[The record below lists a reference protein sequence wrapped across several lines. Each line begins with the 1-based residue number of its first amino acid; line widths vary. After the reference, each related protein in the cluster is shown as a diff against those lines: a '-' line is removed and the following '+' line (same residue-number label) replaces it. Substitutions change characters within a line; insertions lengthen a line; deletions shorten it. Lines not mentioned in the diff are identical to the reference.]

1 MLITILQIQYSGKD
15 FHTFSTE
22 PDLVHHLKAK
32 NTYLAQIDSKLHQ
45 KSLMLKFLQDFKI
58 FFYAQKS
65 LNRADG

>member
-1 MLITILQIQYSGKD
+1 LLIAILQIQYSEKD
-15 FHTFSTE
+15 FYTFLMES
-22 PDLVHHLKAK
+22 DLVHHLKAK
-32 NTYLAQIDSKLHQ
+32 NTYLAQFDSKLHQ